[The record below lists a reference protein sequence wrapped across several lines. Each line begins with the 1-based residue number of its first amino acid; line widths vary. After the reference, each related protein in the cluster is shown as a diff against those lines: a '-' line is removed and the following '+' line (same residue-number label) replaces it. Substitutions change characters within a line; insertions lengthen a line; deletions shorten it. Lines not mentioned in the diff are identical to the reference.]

1 MIKKLLLH
9 IICILTSATLL
20 GQSNDQNQVPFAI
33 FNRSYN
39 NEDIGARIFIDG
51 ELIFV
56 ANSINETFDMRRQY
70 VTDLDTGFH
79 TIQVL
84 ALESDFQTVDT
95 VRVFTPSS
103 LHRLWID
110 YRHIPDPKTQFEYLL
125 KSKFQKEMKFNNA
138 EPKDS
143 TRIYE
148 QVRLQLIEDKRYLI
162 KDPIEP
168 SFKIR
173 WVYPIEE

>member
-1 MIKKLLLH
+1 
-9 IICILTSATLL
+9 
-20 GQSNDQNQVPFAI
+20 
-33 FNRSYN
+33 
-39 NEDIGARIFIDG
+39 
-51 ELIFV
+51 
-56 ANSINETFDMRRQY
+56 MRRQY

-79 TIQVL
+79 RIRVVSL
-84 ALESDFQTVDT
+84 DFDFQTVDT
-95 VRVFTPSS
+95 VKVFTPNS

-125 KSKFQKEMKFNNA
+125 KSKFQEEMKFSNE

-162 KDPIEP
+162 KEPIEP
-168 SFKIR
+168 SFKVI
-173 WVYPIEE
+173 WVEDVR